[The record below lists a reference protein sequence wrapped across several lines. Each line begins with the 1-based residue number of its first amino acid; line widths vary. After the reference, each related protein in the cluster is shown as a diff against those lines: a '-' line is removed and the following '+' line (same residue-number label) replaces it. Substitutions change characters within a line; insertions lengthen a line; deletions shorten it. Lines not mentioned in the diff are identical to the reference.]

1 MNKKEAK
8 ERIEALKKEIEHHR
22 YLYHVLDT
30 QEISDAAHDSLK
42 NELQNLEQEFPDLIT
57 PDSPT
62 QRVGGKPLPEFS
74 QIAHKTRM
82 LSLHDVFSEEE
93 IFAWEKRNKKIVGE
107 GDRLKYEYF
116 VELKVDGVAV
126 ALVYEDGALAYAVT
140 RGDGQTGEDVTQN
153 IRTINA
159 IPLQLRSIPAP
170 RSPKGE
176 VVEVRGEVYIL
187 KKDFEKMNTKRE
199 QAGEALF
206 ANPRNIAAGS
216 IRQLDP
222 SIAASRPLRF
232 FAWEITGGRKSETRM
247 EEYAELQ
254 ELGFPVPPHAEF
266 CRTLD
271 EAAKI
276 INREEKKRLAYPFQV
291 DGLVIKVNSLA
302 LAQRLG
308 IVGKAPR
315 GSVAYKFAAEEAA
328 TTVEDIVVQVGRTG
342 ALTPVA
348 HLAPVRIAGTTVS
361 RATLHNA
368 DEIARKDV
376 RVGDTVIV
384 RKAGDII
391 PEVVRVLP
399 NLRKKNSKAF
409 HMPATCPVCG
419 SETKKDQDGVVLRC
433 VNSNCFPQQRE
444 RILYAVGRSGFDI
457 EGLGEKI
464 VEQLLQEGLI
474 EYPGDLWDLTEGD
487 LLLLERFAEKSAR
500 NLIAEIQ
507 SKRTISLSRFLIALG
522 IPNVG
527 VVMAQD
533 LARHFG
539 TVENIARA
547 GKEELE
553 SVDGIGE
560 KTADAIARFFA
571 RKDIQAQITKYES
584 LGVRVLSEKAAGAL
598 AGKTFVFTGSM
609 RNMTR
614 EEAKQK
620 VQSLGGRVA
629 ASVGMG
635 VTYVV
640 AGDDPGS
647 KAQKAESLHI
657 PILTEEEFATLMQ
670 RSV

>member
-1 MNKKEAK
+1 MMNKQEAR

-30 QEISDAAHDSLK
+30 QEISDAALDSLK
-42 NELQNLEQEFPDLIT
+42 HELQKLEQEFPDLIT
-57 PDSPT
+57 LNSPT
-62 QRVGGKPLPEFS
+62 QRVGGEPLPEFS

-116 VELKVDGVAV
+116 AELKVDGVAV
-126 ALVYEDGALAYAVT
+126 SLVYQDGVLAYAVT

-153 IRTINA
+153 IRTIDA
-159 IPLQLRSIPAP
+159 IPLILRKKTSG
-170 RSPKGE
+170 RL
-176 VVEVRGEVYIL
+176 EVRGEVYIL
-187 KKDFEKMNTKRE
+187 KKDFEKMNAKRE

-222 SIAASRPLRF
+222 NIAASRPLRF
-232 FAWEITGGRKSETRM
+232 FAWEITDGRKSETRM

-254 ELGFPVPPHAEF
+254 ELGFSVPPHAEF
-266 CRTLD
+266 CSTLD

-291 DGLVIKVNSLA
+291 DGLVIKLNSFA
-302 LAQRLG
+302 LSERLG

-399 NLRKKNSKAF
+399 NLRKRNSKAF
-409 HMPATCPVCG
+409 HMPEKCPVCG
-419 SETKKDQDGVVLRC
+419 SETRKDQDGVVLRC
-433 VNSNCFPQQRE
+433 VNSDCFPQQRE

-487 LLLLERFAEKSAR
+487 LLPLERFAEKSAR
-500 NLIAEIQ
+500 NLIEEIQ
-507 SKRTISLSRFLIALG
+507 SKKTLSLPRFLIALG

-553 SVDGIGE
+553 SVEGIGE
-560 KTADAIARFFA
+560 KTAEAIAAFFA
-571 RKDIQAQITKYES
+571 RKDSKSQLEKYES
-584 LGVRVLSEKAAGAL
+584 LGIKVLHEKASGHL
-598 AGKTFVFTGSM
+598 AGSVFAFTGSM
-609 RNMTR
+609 SLMTR

-620 VQSLGGRVA
+620 VQSLGGRVVS
-629 ASVGMG
+629 SVGKG
-635 VTYVV
+635 VTHVV

-647 KAQKAESLHI
+647 KAQKAESLNI
-657 PILTEEEFATLMQ
+657 PILSEEEFATLIQ